1 MKLIWA
7 SVRKSSDLCSTTT
20 FSLLNGLSQRGHEI
34 TFLSPKPFD
43 ENTPWNNIKL
53 QQSTV
58 KGFHASSLAAS
69 ARDWF
74 KALPVDDNQRIII
87 DWPLASKLGAHL
99 NKFGHRVLLMDR
111 SPPADPSI
119 FGKLQWRHW
128 KRAWSMVD
136 SGVFSDG
143 FVVSEAHANFAGKY
157 CRRRNCIH
165 VLPAGVDTELFQPIS
180 KPTDLEAPS
189 FVYHGRLDKHRGVL
203 ALPLLVQ
210 KLRSSGK
217 EATLTLI
224 GEGDAVR
231 GLQNIAD
238 NNGWF
243 SVIETLKK
251 KELASQLANHD
262 IGLLPMPDST
272 VWRLASPL
280 KRSEYLS
287 SGLLVYG
294 IEHGGNQLSEQK
306 EGWMKLVDRSIF
318 HDACEP
324 WIDSLANVDVSQ
336 LRNDARSYA
345 LKKLNWNITVD
356 AMERL
361 LVKD

>member
-1 MKLIWA
+1 
-7 SVRKSSDLCSTTT
+7 
-20 FSLLNGLSQRGHEI
+20 
-34 TFLSPKPFD
+34 
-43 ENTPWNNIKL
+43 
-53 QQSTV
+53 
-58 KGFHASSLAAS
+58 
-69 ARDWF
+69 
-74 KALPVDDNQRIII
+74 
-87 DWPLASKLGAHL
+87 
-99 NKFGHRVLLMDR
+99 
-111 SPPADPSI
+111 
-119 FGKLQWRHW
+119 
-128 KRAWSMVD
+128 MVD
-136 SGVFSDG
+136 KGVFSDG

-165 VLPAGVDTELFQPIS
+165 VLPAGVDTELFQPVS
-180 KPTDLEAPS
+180 KLTDLEAPS

-210 KLRSSGK
+210 RLRSSGK

-243 SVIETLKK
+243 SIIETLKK

-287 SGLLVYG
+287 SGLLV
-294 IEHGGNQLSEQK
+294 LS
-306 EGWMKLVDRSIF
+306 LI
-318 HDACEP
+318 H
-324 WIDSLANVDVSQ
+324 I
-336 LRNDARSYA
+336 
-345 LKKLNWNITVD
+345 
-356 AMERL
+356 
-361 LVKD
+361 

>member
-7 SVRKSSDLCSTTT
+7 SVRKASDLCSTTT

-74 KALPVDDNQRIII
+74 KALPVDDNQCIII

-136 SGVFSDG
+136 KGVFSDG

-165 VLPAGVDTELFQPIS
+165 VLPAGVDTELFQPVS
-180 KPTDLEAPS
+180 KLTDLEAPS

-210 KLRSSGK
+210 RLRSSGK

-243 SVIETLKK
+243 SIIETLKK

-294 IEHGGNQLSEQK
+294 IEHAGNQLSEQE

-356 AMERL
+356 AMEQL

>member
-1 MKLIWA
+1 MKLIWV
-7 SVRKSSDLCSTTT
+7 SVRKASDLCSTTT
-20 FSLLNGLSQRGHEI
+20 YSLLDGLSQRGHEI

-43 ENTPWNNIKL
+43 ENTPWTNIEL

-74 KALPVDDNQRIII
+74 KALPVKDNQCVVI

-99 NKFGHRVLLMDR
+99 NKSGHRVLLMDR

-119 FGKLQWRHW
+119 FGRLQWRHW

-136 SGVFSDG
+136 RGVFSDG
-143 FVVSEAHANFAGKY
+143 FVVSEAHASFAGKY
-157 CRRRNCIH
+157 CRRGKCIH
-165 VLPAGVDTELFQPIS
+165 ILPAGVDTELFQPNS
-180 KPTDLEAPS
+180 KPTDLQAPS

-203 ALPLLVQ
+203 ALPLLIQ
-210 KLRSSGK
+210 RLRTSGK
-217 EATLTLI
+217 SATLTLI
-224 GEGDAVR
+224 GEGDAER
-231 GLQNIAD
+231 SLQNIAD
-238 NNGWF
+238 DNSWISIIG
-243 SVIETLKK
+243 TLEK
-251 KELASQLANHD
+251 KELASQLASHD

-294 IEHGGNQLSEQK
+294 IEHAGNRLSIPGED
-306 EGWMKLVDRSIF
+306 WMKLVDRSLF
-318 HDACEP
+318 HEACEP
-324 WIDSLANVDVSQ
+324 WIDSLANLDISQ
-336 LRNDARSYA
+336 LKSSARSYA
-345 LKKLNWNITVD
+345 LNQLNWSGTVD
-356 AMERL
+356 VMEQL
-361 LVKD
+361 LTK